1 MALTSAERQQRS
13 RKHKAGDHSLCD
25 PGRCESAGAPLP
37 PALDADAL
45 ASRGRRLWREMTA
58 AVELGPA
65 QLVLLEEAC
74 RITDRLDRLDR
85 VLRRREDAA
94 WLEVQSAD
102 PDGRVLR
109 VVVDNALSEARHQA
123 TALRG
128 LIAELTK
135 TAGRSPAQPAAGG
148 GVQSP
153 AGDEQQPAPPDPLDE
168 LRRWAKE
175 RRAGRSVS

>member
-58 AVELGPA
+58 AAELGPA

-74 RITDRLDRLDR
+74 RITDRLDRLDK
-85 VLRRREDAA
+85 VLRRRDDAA
-94 WLEVQSAD
+94 WLEIQSAD
-102 PDGRVLR
+102 GEGRVLR

-135 TAGRSPAQPAAGG
+135 TAARSPAPPAAGG
-148 GVQSP
+148 RGVQPP
-153 AGDEQQPAPPDPLDE
+153 AGDQPPAPDPLDE
-168 LRRWAKE
+168 LRQRAKE
-175 RRAGRSVS
+175 RREGRSVS